1 MTSFPILM
9 EPVLS
14 SDLSI
19 DKNAYKKDCPGS
31 CLRGCTS
38 QALSLGQSFY
48 MVLVLIDGQFFKA
61 FGNRIRFD

>member
-14 SDLSI
+14 SGLSI
-19 DKNAYKKDCPGS
+19 DKDAYKKDCPGS

-38 QALSLGQSFY
+38 QALSLGAVFLYGLS
-48 MVLVLIDGQFFKA
+48 VDRRSIL
-61 FGNRIRFD
+61 